1 MRNIRIICLF
11 LTAVASGTLYAQDT
25 TGDASSRAVRSVI
38 ARYMQARNS
47 KDAKAIP
54 QLFTSDADQLVSTG
68 EWRKG
73 INDLVR
79 GMSASSS
86 KEKNQSSIT
95 VESVR
100 FLDPAVA
107 IVDGRYQTVSVNGR
121 TRNMWTTLILK
132 RTGNAW
138 RISAIRNML
147 PSSPGTAH

>member
-1 MRNIRIICLF
+1 MRIICLF
-11 LTAVASGTLYAQDT
+11 LTVFTLGTLYAQET
-25 TGDASSRAVRSVI
+25 TTEASSRAVRSVV

-86 KEKNQSSIT
+86 KEKNQSSIR
-95 VESVR
+95 VESIR
-100 FLDPAVA
+100 FVDPAIA

-132 RTGNAW
+132 RTGDAW
-138 RISAIRNML
+138 RIAAIRNML
-147 PSSPGTAH
+147 PSSPSTAH

>member
-1 MRNIRIICLF
+1 MRNMRIICLF
-11 LTAVASGTLYAQDT
+11 LTVFTLGILYAQDT
-25 TGDASSRAVRSVI
+25 NTDANSRAVRSVV

-86 KEKNQSSIT
+86 KEKNQSSIR
-95 VESVR
+95 VESIR
-100 FLDPAVA
+100 FLDPAIA

-121 TRNMWTTLILK
+121 TRNMWTTLIVK
-132 RTGNAW
+132 RTGDAW
-138 RISAIRNML
+138 RIAAIRNML